1 MIVLYGCYVFILYK
15 LILPQ
20 YEHITYL
27 SYILYDTIRMQ
38 LPNSH
43 SDDVDNDTNNPLI
56 KKKNNDLQEERNPL
70 IVSPTQSE
78 KVRIIVKPPT
88 LNDKESL
95 KSKVEEAFESVKET
109 TSNILNKAIKV
120 EEQDITS
127 FKTFSEKVSKTQQ
140 QQPQQESPE
149 EEYVIPVIAEDYSLS
164 KKTLSEDI
172 NIEKRWIE
180 HDEIKIPVR
189 YEKVFV
195 NDKEIDVYSK
205 QGAISQIKEKIS
217 DLVHSTKRENEP
229 EEEKEENT
237 KNQNANK
244 ETENKKRGA
253 VEEEQLQ
260 LKGEIVPLFDNTQNE
275 DNNINSSSNNIKE
288 LTKNERQALIPLY
301 AEEIT
306 ISKKLVKIGE
316 ILLSKRRVIE
326 EENVN
331 VVTTKERVSVQHP
344 DGKKEKLTTY

>member
-1 MIVLYGCYVFILYK
+1 
-15 LILPQ
+15 
-20 YEHITYL
+20 
-27 SYILYDTIRMQ
+27 MQ
-38 LPNSH
+38 LPNSQ
-43 SDDVDNDTNNPLI
+43 SDANNDNPRI
-56 KKKNNDLQEERNPL
+56 KEKNNDHKEERNPL

-78 KVRIIVKPPT
+78 KIRIIVKPPT
-88 LNDKESL
+88 LKDKESL
-95 KSKVEEAFESVKET
+95 ITKVEEAFESVKET

-127 FKTFSEKVSKTQQ
+127 FKTFSEKISQIQ
-140 QQPQQESPE
+140 QQESNE
-149 EEYVIPVIAEDYSLS
+149 EAFVIPVIAEDYSLS

-195 NDKEIDVYSK
+195 NDKEIDVYAK

-217 DLVHSTKRENEP
+217 DLVQSNKKNETQ
-229 EEEKEENT
+229 EEKENT

-244 ETENKKRGA
+244 ETENKKRGM
-253 VEEEQLQ
+253 VEEELP
-260 LKGEIVPLFDNTQNE
+260 LKGEVVPLFDNTQNE
-275 DNNINSSSNNIKE
+275 DNNIKE

-306 ISKKLVKIGE
+306 ISKKLVKVGE

-331 VVTTKERVSVQHP
+331 VVTTKERISVEHP
-344 DGKKEKLTTY
+344 DGKKEKLTAY